1 MRRSA
6 EVAVGLLWSLATA
19 ALVIRVEGTWISV
32 AIILASAWG
41 LAFLVLMWRATN
53 LLGAAATLLFP
64 LVLQTGGWLL
74 LAQWNRLAGLLV
86 LLVSAGSL
94 PVLAAC
100 LLRKCSS
107 RGPKV
112 SEWDATAA
120 PSCDQEEQEWP
131 EAMPSHA
138 SPGPVAMGEPLGS
151 VNPRISI
158 PPDEY

>member
-1 MRRSA
+1 
-6 EVAVGLLWSLATA
+6 
-19 ALVIRVEGTWISV
+19 
-32 AIILASAWG
+32 
-41 LAFLVLMWRATN
+41 
-53 LLGAAATLLFP
+53 LF
-64 LVLQTGGWLL
+64 T
-74 LAQWNRLAGLLV
+74 QWNRLAGLLV

-107 RGPKV
+107 SGPKV

-138 SPGPVAMGEPLGS
+138 SPGPVAMGEPIGS
-151 VNPRISI
+151 VNPRISN
-158 PPDEY
+158 PPEEY

>member
-1 MRRSA
+1 MRRST

-32 AIILASAWG
+32 AVILASAWG
-41 LAFLVLMWRATN
+41 LAFLVLMRKATN
-53 LLGAAATLLFP
+53 LPGAAATLLIP
-64 LVLQTGGWLL
+64 LVLQAGGWLL
-74 LAQWNRLAGLLV
+74 FAQWNRLAGLFV

-112 SEWDATAA
+112 NEWEAMATR
-120 PSCDQEEQEWP
+120 SCDQEEQEWP
-131 EAMPSHA
+131 ETMPSHA

>member
-1 MRRSA
+1 MGRSA

-19 ALVIRVEGTWISV
+19 AFVIRVEGTWISI
-32 AIILASAWG
+32 AIILASAWV

-53 LLGAAATLLFP
+53 LPGAAATLLVP
-64 LVLQTGGWLL
+64 LVLQAGGWLL
-74 LAQWNRLAGLLV
+74 FSQWNRLAGLLV

-138 SPGPVAMGEPLGS
+138 SPGPVAMGEPIGS